1 MFAFIEGLLDYIDE
15 DTCVVD
21 AGGFGININI
31 SGRTAMMLPGIG
43 EHVKLYTYTAVREDS
58 ISLYGFDTRED
69 LNLYKK
75 LITVNGVGPKVG
87 LALLSALDADAIRLA
102 IISEDFKKISS
113 APGVGPKTAQ
123 RIVLELKDKIKMS
136 DDALAN
142 SIINSKSLD
151 IVTSN
156 DKSTTDE
163 MKDAI
168 SALVALGYGQTDSR
182 KAVLSIENV
191 EKMDSSEILS
201 AALKKLF

>member
-15 DTCVVD
+15 ETCVVD

>member
-15 DTCVVD
+15 ETCVID

-151 IVTSN
+151 LVTSN

-191 EKMDSSEILS
+191 ERMDSSEILS

>member
-1 MFAFIEGLLDYIDE
+1 M
-15 DTCVVD
+15 
-21 AGGFGININI
+21 
-31 SGRTAMMLPGIG
+31 
-43 EHVKLYTYTAVREDS
+43 
-58 ISLYGFDTRED
+58 
-69 LNLYKK
+69 
-75 LITVNGVGPKVG
+75 
-87 LALLSALDADAIRLA
+87 ALLSALDADAIRLA

-113 APGVGPKTAQ
+113 APGVSPKTAQ

-136 DDALAN
+136 DDALVN
-142 SIINSKSLD
+142 SIVNSKSLD

>member
-15 DTCVVD
+15 ETCVVD

-102 IISEDFKKISS
+102 IISDDFKKISS

-136 DDALAN
+136 DDALVN
-142 SIINSKSLD
+142 SIVNSKSLD

>member
-15 DTCVVD
+15 ETCVVD

-136 DDALAN
+136 DDALVN
-142 SIINSKSLD
+142 SIVNSKSLD

>member
-15 DTCVVD
+15 ETCVVD
-21 AGGFGININI
+21 VGGFGININI

-142 SIINSKSLD
+142 SIVNSKSLD

-156 DKSTTDE
+156 DKSITDE

>member
-15 DTCVVD
+15 ETCVVD

-58 ISLYGFDTRED
+58 ISLYGFETRED

-142 SIINSKSLD
+142 SIVNSKSLD

>member
-15 DTCVVD
+15 ETCVVD

-142 SIINSKSLD
+142 SIVNSKSLD

>member
-15 DTCVVD
+15 ETCVVD

-69 LNLYKK
+69 LNFYKK

-113 APGVGPKTAQ
+113 APGVGLKTAQ

-136 DDALAN
+136 DDALVN
-142 SIINSKSLD
+142 SIVNSKSLD

>member
-15 DTCVVD
+15 ETCVVD

-102 IISEDFKKISS
+102 IISDDFKKISS

-142 SIINSKSLD
+142 SIVNSKSLD

-156 DKSTTDE
+156 GKSTTDE